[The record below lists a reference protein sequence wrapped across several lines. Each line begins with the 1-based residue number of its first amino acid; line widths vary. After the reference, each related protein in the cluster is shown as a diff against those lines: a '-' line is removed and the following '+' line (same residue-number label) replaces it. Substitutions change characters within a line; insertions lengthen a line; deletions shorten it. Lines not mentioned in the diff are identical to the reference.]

1 MELVPESRP
10 HHEGSTP
17 TFRSRV
23 IDMSVPRQIAEYDKF
38 GCKVMVGAIKYHVIG
53 DENARMTKARCEQFF
68 NDLSHFTQTA

>member
-1 MELVPESRP
+1 
-10 HHEGSTP
+10 
-17 TFRSRV
+17 
-23 IDMSVPRQIAEYDKF
+23 VPRQIAEYDKF